1 MTNEPLY
8 YSDIT
13 VYFLQ
18 YFADIKN
25 ATAEISKKD
34 LKSFKLKLKFQAL
47 ENSYNQTISVY
58 HMSNRLLGSREV
70 PTPKEKYSKDY
81 IWFEP
86 KTTPLT
92 EHSHFTVILCFI

>member
-34 LKSFKLKLKFQAL
+34 LKSFKLKLKFQTL
-47 ENSYNQTISVY
+47 ENSY
-58 HMSNRLLGSREV
+58 
-70 PTPKEKYSKDY
+70 
-81 IWFEP
+81 
-86 KTTPLT
+86 
-92 EHSHFTVILCFI
+92 

>member
-13 VYFLQ
+13 V

-34 LKSFKLKLKFQAL
+34 LKSFKLKLKFQTL
-47 ENSYNQTISVY
+47 ENSY
-58 HMSNRLLGSREV
+58 
-70 PTPKEKYSKDY
+70 
-81 IWFEP
+81 
-86 KTTPLT
+86 
-92 EHSHFTVILCFI
+92 